1 MSIIKLEYRR
11 RFFDI
16 SVMKDGATKTTTI
29 TNNGTITSKNYKV
42 GSRKVDSVQKANCS
56 LEDFKQLCDEIELCI
71 VEADR
76 LDFYVDDSSEE
87 LKIYYEFGRVQTVD
101 RGLGNSSTHIGEII
115 NDFLTK
121 YLLSD

>member
-42 GSRKVDSVQKANCS
+42 GSRKVDSAQSFRFV
-56 LEDFKQLCDEIELCI
+56 
-71 VEADR
+71 
-76 LDFYVDDSSEE
+76 
-87 LKIYYEFGRVQTVD
+87 
-101 RGLGNSSTHIGEII
+101 
-115 NDFLTK
+115 
-121 YLLSD
+121 